1 MYVISLPRTYCVKK
15 TSVVSC
21 TLLCE
26 SGDRVMVDQSS
37 FSAYLHAVM
46 LRHHCSEYVSR
57 LSIKS
62 FGETHIFFITH
73 YTWDSTY
80 IINFIILEFHP
91 NMLTVNSLP
100 TISVCYKSPKC
111 GI

>member
-1 MYVISLPRTYCVKK
+1 MYAIFLPRTYCVKK

-46 LRHHCSEYVSR
+46 LRHHCSEYVCFYFPRMTPNQRSENREVKVKVAR
-57 LSIKS
+57 L
-62 FGETHIFFITH
+62 
-73 YTWDSTY
+73 
-80 IINFIILEFHP
+80 LC
-91 NMLTVNSLP
+91 V
-100 TISVCYKSPKC
+100 
-111 GI
+111 

>member
-1 MYVISLPRTYCVKK
+1 MYVLFLPRTYCVKK

-46 LRHHCSEYVSR
+46 LRHHCSEYVTT
-57 LSIKS
+57 
-62 FGETHIFFITH
+62 GEVMNQ
-73 YTWDSTY
+73 WGQTY
-80 IINFIILEFHP
+80 W
-91 NMLTVNSLP
+91 
-100 TISVCYKSPKC
+100 K
-111 GI
+111 